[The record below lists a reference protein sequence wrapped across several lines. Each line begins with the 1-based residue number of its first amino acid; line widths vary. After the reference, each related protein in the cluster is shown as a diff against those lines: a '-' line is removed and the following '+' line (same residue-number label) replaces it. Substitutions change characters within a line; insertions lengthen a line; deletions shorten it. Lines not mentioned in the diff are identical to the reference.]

1 MRIHLV
7 EWAAAGCNVDGRSR
21 LSRLSLSLGAALL
34 AEIPALLRRALPD
47 ALATRASNA
56 LWSPVLRCSA
66 RLPLRTW
73 AAQGR
78 TRAHVS
84 SLAPCAR

>member
-7 EWAAAGCNVDGRSR
+7 ERAPAGRSVYGLSH
-21 LSRLSLSLGAALL
+21 LSRLGLSLGATLL
-34 AEIPALLRRALPD
+34 VEIPALLRRALPN

-56 LWSPVLRCSA
+56 LWFPVLRCSGH
-66 RLPLRTW
+66 LPLRTW
-73 AAQGR
+73 AAQER